1 MIAIDSSA
9 WIAHLRNV
17 DSKPV
22 RVLRSL
28 FGETELLI
36 GDIVL
41 LEVLQGA
48 RDEAH
53 AVRIAHELNE
63 FDIVEML
70 DQEIA
75 VQAAHNYRAL
85 RGKGITIRKTVDLII
100 GTFCI
105 EHGHTLLHDDRDF
118 EPMRTHLGLLV
129 L

>member
-1 MIAIDSSA
+1 MIAVDSSI
-9 WIAHLRNV
+9 WIAHFRNAE
-17 DSKPV
+17 SESL

-28 FGETELLI
+28 FGETELLV

-53 AVRIAHELNE
+53 AVRIARELNE
-63 FDIVEML
+63 FNIVNML
-70 DQEIA
+70 DAEIA

-85 RGKGITIRKTVDLII
+85 RGKGVTIRKTAELII

-105 EHGHTLLHDDRDF
+105 AHGHTLLHDDRDF
-118 EPMRTHLGLLV
+118 EPMRTHLGLQV

>member
-1 MIAIDSSA
+1 VIVVDSST
-9 WIAHLRNV
+9 WIAHFRNAE
-17 DSKPV
+17 SESV

-28 FGETELLI
+28 FGETELLV

-53 AVRIAHELNE
+53 AARIAGELNE
-63 FDIVEML
+63 FNIVRML
-70 DQEIA
+70 DAEIA

-100 GTFCI
+100 GTYCI
-105 EHGHTLLHDDRDF
+105 EHGHTLLHGDRDF
-118 EPMRTHLGLLV
+118 EPMRMHLGLQV

>member
-1 MIAIDSSA
+1 LIAVDSSV
-9 WIAHLRNV
+9 WIANLHNIA
-17 DSKPV
+17 SEPV
-22 RVLRSL
+22 RLLRSL
-28 FGETELLI
+28 FGREALLV

-53 AVRIAHELNE
+53 AIRIARDLNA
-63 FDIVEML
+63 FNIVPML
-70 DQEIA
+70 GERVA
-75 VQAAHNYRAL
+75 VQAARNYRAL
-85 RGKGITIRKTVDLII
+85 RSEGITIRKTVDLII

-118 EPMRTHLGLLV
+118 EPMRAHLGLLV

>member
-1 MIAIDSSA
+1 MIAVDSSI
-9 WIAHLRNV
+9 WIAHFRNV
-17 DSKPV
+17 ESKTV

-28 FGETELLI
+28 FGETELLV

-53 AVRIAHELNE
+53 AVRIARELNE
-63 FDIVEML
+63 FNIVRML
-70 DQEIA
+70 DEEIA
-75 VQAAHNYRAL
+75 VQAAQNYRAL
-85 RGKGITIRKTVDLII
+85 RGKGVTMRKTVDLII

-105 EHGHTLLHDDRDF
+105 EHGHTLLHGDRDF
-118 EPMRTHLGLLV
+118 EPMRTYLGLQV

>member
-1 MIAIDSSA
+1 
-9 WIAHLRNV
+9 
-17 DSKPV
+17 V

-28 FGETELLI
+28 FEREVLLV

-53 AVRIAHELNE
+53 AIRLARDLNE
-63 FDIVEML
+63 FDIVPML
-70 DQEIA
+70 GTHVA
-75 VQAAHNYRAL
+75 VQAARNYRTL
-85 RGKGITIRKTVDLII
+85 RSKGITIRKTVDLII

-118 EPMRTHLGLLV
+118 EPMRLHLGLQV